1 MEIISNMEWVFYV
14 NPASAALFKD
24 DKVGKWMYFYADRKI
39 AETVCKKAVEKGIV
53 AESKH
58 SNASE
63 GVCCFYLNCD
73 DIETHKKIIKFF
85 IDNNL
90 IRKTKAGKYYNL
102 SFKLD
107 SQTEDGEYGKDFNAE
122 IKLAEFIDLSTG
134 EWIYSGK

>member
-1 MEIISNMEWVFYV
+1 MQTERSLRLC
-14 NPASAALFKD
+14 AK
-24 DKVGKWMYFYADRKI
+24 
-39 AETVCKKAVEKGIV
+39 TVEKGIV